1 MFGEFKKLEQ
11 KFMDNSFDLFSLSFC
26 DKSPYISPLYPIQ
39 SRDEP
44 YNIGLV
50 NCQKNNFD
58 LAIILQEDNSS
69 INTYINTELKNN
81 GFNQSIAPVK
91 KKPGRKR
98 KDKSEIGVHTKNSED
113 NIIKKIKTYF
123 MKYLHKILNDSIRFA
138 FPYKTFYRLTSKI
151 TKNLKKDD
159 NIRLM
164 NMTIRE
170 IYEENLPWGIND
182 PSVKDKNYNLVQEI
196 CHKNDDTKTKEILN
210 AKYIDLLKT
219 LEAKEYICKEIE
231 KKIRK
236 SNDKIEHVI
245 SYMNKLRNLLEDF
258 KEWFTKKHER
268 KNTSKQNENNG
279 KIKNN

>member
-182 PSVKDKNYNLVQEI
+182 PSVKDKNYNLIQEI
-196 CHKNDDTKTKEILN
+196 FYNNDYTKTIEILN
-210 AKYIDLLKT
+210 TKYIDLIKT
-219 LEAKEYICKEIE
+219 LKAKEYICKEIE
-231 KKIRK
+231 KNIKEPD
-236 SNDKIEHVI
+236 DKIA
-245 SYMNKLRNLLEDF
+245 YMSKVRNLLELFD
-258 KEWFTKKHER
+258 EWFTKKHER
-268 KNTSKQNENNG
+268 KYKSKQNENNG
-279 KIKNN
+279 TIKNN